1 MECTTEHMMES
12 SWVASGVFFSVIIG
26 FLILGAIITAFWVLP
41 IMLGV
46 RCAKRKNYSPAWM
59 CFGIHPLGGWIAFI
73 VLSCLPA
80 RIQCPNCGGFVQVN
94 FKICPYCRA
103 GINPP
108 PNSAVPASG

>member
-1 MECTTEHMMES
+1 MNVMVSENA
-12 SWVASGVFFSVIIG
+12 VAAGGII
-26 FLILGAIITAFWVLP
+26 FPLVVSAIIIFLWVLP

-46 RCAKRKNYSPAWM
+46 WCAKHKNYSPAWM

-73 VLSCLPA
+73 VLSCLPD
-80 RIQCPNCGGFVQVN
+80 RIQCPNCGGFVKVN

-108 PNSAVPASG
+108 PSSVATAHRPKVREC